1 MPARRSTAATLL
13 VLAVSGTLL
22 VGCSQKKDDKGS
34 SDAVKVTA
42 SDTACEVS
50 RTSFPAGHV
59 AIEIA

>member
-1 MPARRSTAATLL
+1 MPSRRSTAATLL
-13 VLAVSGTLL
+13 ALAVASAALA
-22 VGCSQKKDDKGS
+22 GCSQKKDDKAS